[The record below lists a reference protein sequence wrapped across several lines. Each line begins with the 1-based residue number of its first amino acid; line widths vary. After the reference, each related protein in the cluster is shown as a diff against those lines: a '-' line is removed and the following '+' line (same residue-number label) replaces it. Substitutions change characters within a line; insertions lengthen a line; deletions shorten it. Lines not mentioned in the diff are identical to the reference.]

1 LAESIRDR
9 WAAWLL
15 ERRYGGDPER
25 KKSFLDFIAPVRDRV
40 LKNADLSGGETL
52 LDVGAGD
59 GLLAF
64 GALDLLGQD
73 GRVIFSDISQDLLDH
88 SRALAEK
95 AGVLDRCQFLRAP
108 ADTDPMLDFDER
120 DLMDLADDAGF
131 EEVHLNYEAAIESGK
146 PVWGVCDWDVL
157 LKSSRNPKIPAL
169 REAMDE
175 ALTTAEFERF
185 AAHPRPLVEQGRRR
199 GRTAAHAYLWAVK

>member
-95 AGVLDRCQFLRAP
+95 AGVLDRC
-108 ADTDPMLDFDER
+108 
-120 DLMDLADDAGF
+120 
-131 EEVHLNYEAAIESGK
+131 
-146 PVWGVCDWDVL
+146 
-157 LKSSRNPKIPAL
+157 
-169 REAMDE
+169 
-175 ALTTAEFERF
+175 
-185 AAHPRPLVEQGRRR
+185 
-199 GRTAAHAYLWAVK
+199 